1 MIRQGVLIIF
11 FSIFVDQFSKFWI
24 KKLVVEGPVV
34 VSDNLNLVMFYNTGI
49 SFSMLRLEE
58 PWGPWF
64 LSGLSLCIVSLLCI
78 WLFRSRSR
86 LLTGGLGLIIG
97 GALGNIIDRV
107 VYGAVIDFLDF
118 HIGHYHWPAFNIA
131 DTAIFCGAAVVI
143 LDNLVTGRSVK
154 KRIA

>member
-143 LDNLVTGRSVK
+143 LDNLVTGRSVE